1 MRRLEYLTSPTRTK
15 AFFCTAATVL
25 FLLSWNSA
33 AVSQISVLT
42 QHYDNARTGQ
52 NTRETILTPA
62 NVNAVQFGKLF
73 TQSLDG
79 QMPAQPL
86 YVPNVFIPATNS
98 THNAMYAVT
107 MHDGIYA
114 FDADNNQGSNASPL
128 WYVSLLTNGAT
139 TVPQSDQGCSID
151 YTEFGIQG
159 TPVIDTT
166 LHAIFFLAMTVENG
180 SYVHRLHALDLG
192 TGEELFGGPV
202 VIAASVVVDGLTYPF
217 VDHYQQQRPGLLLQN
232 GTIYIG
238 FGSPGCNIPTEM
250 GWVMAYNEQ
259 TLQQVGVFDTS
270 PGVEASAVWLSGG
283 GLAGDGAGN
292 IYFST
297 GDGLFDGPGG
307 THYGDS
313 VIELNQGDGV
323 LNLVS
328 SFTPYNQKFFQE
340 NDLDVSSGLVQ
351 LLPQQPDGSNF
362 VLSIDK
368 NGTTYLL
375 NQNSL
380 GGYNSLSDTQIP
392 QELDVPVN
400 GEVHAG
406 LTYWNNNIYIAAY
419 QTRVAAYSF
428 ANDQISLTPTS
439 QTPASTANPQG
450 GIVSSSGQTNGI
462 YWYVTVPT
470 AHLLAF
476 DATNLANQFYS
487 STTAANNRDALG
499 SVVHF
504 EMPVVANGK
513 VYVNGKTQL
522 TVYGLLPI
530 ITATAGNN
538 QSGLVGTTLPIAL
551 QTALQDPYSGNPIQT
566 SGIPITFTA
575 NNKTGSFSNPS
586 AVTGSTGTA
595 STSYT
600 LPPKAATVTI
610 TASSPGYASA
620 TFVVTS
626 TSTGQTG
633 QTITF
638 TTPAPA
644 SAANGSN
651 FTVAATASSG
661 LTVAYTSSGSCS
673 NSGATYTMT
682 SGTGTCSVIANQAG
696 NSSYAAAPQVTDTV
710 TATPLGQTITFT
722 IQAPASAANGSNFT
736 VAATASSGLTVA
748 YTSSGSCSNAG
759 ATYTMTSGT
768 GTCSVIANQAGNAN
782 YAAAPR
788 VTETVNAASGSQT
801 ITFTTPAPT
810 SAANGSNFTVAATAS
825 SGLTVAYT
833 SSGSCSNSGA
843 TYTMTS
849 GTGTCSVIANQPGN
863 SNYAAAPQ
871 VTETVAATPGSQT
884 ITFTTLAPNSAANG
898 SNFTVAATAS
908 SGLTVTFSSAGSC
921 SNSGA
926 TYTMTSG
933 TGTCSVIAN
942 QPGNANYAAAPQV
955 TETVIAA
962 AGSQT
967 ITFTTP
973 APSSAANGSNFTVA
987 ATASS
992 GLTVTFS
999 SAGSCSNSGA
1009 TYTIT
1014 SGTGTCSVIANQAGN
1029 SNYATTQATETVT
1042 ATPASQTITFTTPA
1056 PASAAYG
1063 SNFTVAA
1070 TASSGLTVAYTSSGS
1085 CSNSGATYT
1094 MTSGTGTCSVIAN
1107 QAGNGN
1113 YAAATPVTE
1122 TVTASLTSQTITFTT
1137 PAPASATYGNNFT
1150 VAATASSGLTVT
1162 FSGSGSCSNSG
1173 ATYTMT
1179 SGTGTCSVTA
1189 NQPGDGINYAAATP
1203 VTETVNAAL
1212 ASQTITVTTPAP
1224 ASATYGSNF
1233 TVAANA
1239 SSGLGVS
1246 YTSSGSCSNSGATY
1260 TMTSGTG
1267 TCSVVASQAGNSNYS
1282 AATPV
1287 TETVNAT
1294 PGNQTITFTTPA
1306 PASAAYGSNF
1316 TVAAS
1321 ASSGLPV
1328 NFSSAGSCS
1337 NSGATYTT
1345 TSGTGT
1351 CSVTANAAGNGNY
1364 SAATPVTETVTA
1376 APASQTITFTTPA
1389 PASAAYLSNFTVA
1402 ASASSGL
1409 SVAYSS
1415 SGSCANSGATYTMTS
1430 GSGTCSVTANAAGN
1444 GNYSAAA
1451 PATETVAAVPLSQ
1464 AIMFSVPPPATS
1476 RRNDTFTVVA
1486 TGGASGNP
1494 VSFAAGVGSVCTIS
1508 GATFTMTGNTGFC
1521 YVVANQAG
1529 NSNYSA
1535 APQLIVPVT
1544 AVATVTKVAPTVTF
1558 TGAPASAAYVSTFTV
1573 ATTQNSGVTPT
1584 IMSTTAS
1591 VCTVAGN
1598 LVTMKS
1604 GTGTCTVKAAW
1615 ATNDYYL
1622 AASLTQS
1629 VTATPLATTTT
1640 ITNAVPETNPL
1651 KVTVYF
1657 AVSNGM
1663 NTVTGDVTVTA
1674 ATGQTC
1680 TGMLSAGS
1688 CTLKFSN
1695 PGPTTLTAAYA
1706 GNPSNTTSTSASY
1719 PLTVN

>member
-682 SGTGTCSVIANQAG
+682 SGTGTCSVIANQ
-696 NSSYAAAPQVTDTV
+696 
-710 TATPLGQTITFT
+710 
-722 IQAPASAANGSNFT
+722 
-736 VAATASSGLTVA
+736 
-748 YTSSGSCSNAG
+748 
-759 ATYTMTSGT
+759 
-768 GTCSVIANQAGNAN
+768 
-782 YAAAPR
+782 
-788 VTETVNAASGSQT
+788 
-801 ITFTTPAPT
+801 
-810 SAANGSNFTVAATAS
+810 
-825 SGLTVAYT
+825 
-833 SSGSCSNSGA
+833 
-843 TYTMTS
+843 
-849 GTGTCSVIANQPGN
+849 PGN

-884 ITFTTLAPNSAANG
+884 ITFTTLAPN
-898 SNFTVAATAS
+898 
-908 SGLTVTFSSAGSC
+908 
-921 SNSGA
+921 
-926 TYTMTSG
+926 
-933 TGTCSVIAN
+933 
-942 QPGNANYAAAPQV
+942 
-955 TETVIAA
+955 
-962 AGSQT
+962 
-967 ITFTTP
+967 
-973 APSSAANGSNFTVA
+973 SAANGSNFTVA

-1070 TASSGLTVAYTSSGS
+1070 TASSGLTVSYTSSGS

-1246 YTSSGSCSNSGATY
+1246 YTSPGSCSNSGATY

-1328 NFSSAGSCS
+1328 NFSSAGSCG
-1337 NSGATYTT
+1337 NSGASYTMA
-1345 TSGTGT
+1345 SGSGT
-1351 CSVTANAAGNGNY
+1351 CSVIANAAGNGNY

>member
-682 SGTGTCSVIANQAG
+682 SGTGTCSV
-696 NSSYAAAPQVTDTV
+696 
-710 TATPLGQTITFT
+710 
-722 IQAPASAANGSNFT
+722 
-736 VAATASSGLTVA
+736 
-748 YTSSGSCSNAG
+748 
-759 ATYTMTSGT
+759 
-768 GTCSVIANQAGNAN
+768 
-782 YAAAPR
+782 
-788 VTETVNAASGSQT
+788 
-801 ITFTTPAPT
+801 
-810 SAANGSNFTVAATAS
+810 
-825 SGLTVAYT
+825 
-833 SSGSCSNSGA
+833 
-843 TYTMTS
+843 
-849 GTGTCSVIANQPGN
+849 
-863 SNYAAAPQ
+863 
-871 VTETVAATPGSQT
+871 
-884 ITFTTLAPNSAANG
+884 
-898 SNFTVAATAS
+898 
-908 SGLTVTFSSAGSC
+908 
-921 SNSGA
+921 
-926 TYTMTSG
+926 
-933 TGTCSVIAN
+933 
-942 QPGNANYAAAPQV
+942 
-955 TETVIAA
+955 
-962 AGSQT
+962 
-967 ITFTTP
+967 
-973 APSSAANGSNFTVA
+973 
-987 ATASS
+987 
-992 GLTVTFS
+992 
-999 SAGSCSNSGA
+999 
-1009 TYTIT
+1009 
-1014 SGTGTCSVIANQAGN
+1014 
-1029 SNYATTQATETVT
+1029 
-1042 ATPASQTITFTTPA
+1042 
-1056 PASAAYG
+1056 
-1063 SNFTVAA
+1063 
-1070 TASSGLTVAYTSSGS
+1070 
-1085 CSNSGATYT
+1085 
-1094 MTSGTGTCSVIAN
+1094 
-1107 QAGNGN
+1107 
-1113 YAAATPVTE
+1113 
-1122 TVTASLTSQTITFTT
+1122 
-1137 PAPASATYGNNFT
+1137 
-1150 VAATASSGLTVT
+1150 
-1162 FSGSGSCSNSG
+1162 
-1173 ATYTMT
+1173 
-1179 SGTGTCSVTA
+1179 
-1189 NQPGDGINYAAATP
+1189 
-1203 VTETVNAAL
+1203 
-1212 ASQTITVTTPAP
+1212 
-1224 ASATYGSNF
+1224 
-1233 TVAANA
+1233 
-1239 SSGLGVS
+1239 
-1246 YTSSGSCSNSGATY
+1246 
-1260 TMTSGTG
+1260 
-1267 TCSVVASQAGNSNYS
+1267 VASQAGNSNYS

-1328 NFSSAGSCS
+1328 NISSAGSCS
-1337 NSGATYTT
+1337 N
-1345 TSGTGT
+1345 
-1351 CSVTANAAGNGNY
+1351 
-1364 SAATPVTETVTA
+1364 
-1376 APASQTITFTTPA
+1376 
-1389 PASAAYLSNFTVA
+1389 
-1402 ASASSGL
+1402 
-1409 SVAYSS
+1409 
-1415 SGSCANSGATYTMTS
+1415 
-1430 GSGTCSVTANAAGN
+1430 
-1444 GNYSAAA
+1444 
-1451 PATETVAAVPLSQ
+1451 
-1464 AIMFSVPPPATS
+1464 
-1476 RRNDTFTVVA
+1476 
-1486 TGGASGNP
+1486 
-1494 VSFAAGVGSVCTIS
+1494 
-1508 GATFTMTGNTGFC
+1508 
-1521 YVVANQAG
+1521 
-1529 NSNYSA
+1529 
-1535 APQLIVPVT
+1535 
-1544 AVATVTKVAPTVTF
+1544 
-1558 TGAPASAAYVSTFTV
+1558 
-1573 ATTQNSGVTPT
+1573 
-1584 IMSTTAS
+1584 
-1591 VCTVAGN
+1591 
-1598 LVTMKS
+1598 
-1604 GTGTCTVKAAW
+1604 
-1615 ATNDYYL
+1615 
-1622 AASLTQS
+1622 
-1629 VTATPLATTTT
+1629 
-1640 ITNAVPETNPL
+1640 
-1651 KVTVYF
+1651 
-1657 AVSNGM
+1657 
-1663 NTVTGDVTVTA
+1663 
-1674 ATGQTC
+1674 
-1680 TGMLSAGS
+1680 
-1688 CTLKFSN
+1688 
-1695 PGPTTLTAAYA
+1695 
-1706 GNPSNTTSTSASY
+1706 
-1719 PLTVN
+1719 

>member
-98 THNAMYAVT
+98 THNVMYAVT

-114 FDADNNQGSNASPL
+114 FDADNNQGSNTSPL

-682 SGTGTCSVIANQAG
+682 
-696 NSSYAAAPQVTDTV
+696 
-710 TATPLGQTITFT
+710 
-722 IQAPASAANGSNFT
+722 
-736 VAATASSGLTVA
+736 
-748 YTSSGSCSNAG
+748 
-759 ATYTMTSGT
+759 
-768 GTCSVIANQAGNAN
+768 
-782 YAAAPR
+782 
-788 VTETVNAASGSQT
+788 
-801 ITFTTPAPT
+801 
-810 SAANGSNFTVAATAS
+810 
-825 SGLTVAYT
+825 
-833 SSGSCSNSGA
+833 
-843 TYTMTS
+843 
-849 GTGTCSVIANQPGN
+849 
-863 SNYAAAPQ
+863 
-871 VTETVAATPGSQT
+871 
-884 ITFTTLAPNSAANG
+884 
-898 SNFTVAATAS
+898 
-908 SGLTVTFSSAGSC
+908 
-921 SNSGA
+921 
-926 TYTMTSG
+926 
-933 TGTCSVIAN
+933 
-942 QPGNANYAAAPQV
+942 
-955 TETVIAA
+955 
-962 AGSQT
+962 
-967 ITFTTP
+967 
-973 APSSAANGSNFTVA
+973 
-987 ATASS
+987 
-992 GLTVTFS
+992 
-999 SAGSCSNSGA
+999 
-1009 TYTIT
+1009 
-1014 SGTGTCSVIANQAGN
+1014 
-1029 SNYATTQATETVT
+1029 
-1042 ATPASQTITFTTPA
+1042 
-1056 PASAAYG
+1056 
-1063 SNFTVAA
+1063 
-1070 TASSGLTVAYTSSGS
+1070 
-1085 CSNSGATYT
+1085 
-1094 MTSGTGTCSVIAN
+1094 
-1107 QAGNGN
+1107 
-1113 YAAATPVTE
+1113 
-1122 TVTASLTSQTITFTT
+1122 
-1137 PAPASATYGNNFT
+1137 
-1150 VAATASSGLTVT
+1150 
-1162 FSGSGSCSNSG
+1162 
-1173 ATYTMT
+1173 
-1179 SGTGTCSVTA
+1179 
-1189 NQPGDGINYAAATP
+1189 
-1203 VTETVNAAL
+1203 
-1212 ASQTITVTTPAP
+1212 
-1224 ASATYGSNF
+1224 
-1233 TVAANA
+1233 
-1239 SSGLGVS
+1239 
-1246 YTSSGSCSNSGATY
+1246 
-1260 TMTSGTG
+1260 
-1267 TCSVVASQAGNSNYS
+1267 
-1282 AATPV
+1282 
-1287 TETVNAT
+1287 
-1294 PGNQTITFTTPA
+1294 
-1306 PASAAYGSNF
+1306 
-1316 TVAAS
+1316 
-1321 ASSGLPV
+1321 
-1328 NFSSAGSCS
+1328 
-1337 NSGATYTT
+1337 
-1345 TSGTGT
+1345 
-1351 CSVTANAAGNGNY
+1351 
-1364 SAATPVTETVTA
+1364 
-1376 APASQTITFTTPA
+1376 
-1389 PASAAYLSNFTVA
+1389 
-1402 ASASSGL
+1402 
-1409 SVAYSS
+1409 
-1415 SGSCANSGATYTMTS
+1415 
-1430 GSGTCSVTANAAGN
+1430 
-1444 GNYSAAA
+1444 
-1451 PATETVAAVPLSQ
+1451 
-1464 AIMFSVPPPATS
+1464 
-1476 RRNDTFTVVA
+1476 
-1486 TGGASGNP
+1486 
-1494 VSFAAGVGSVCTIS
+1494 
-1508 GATFTMTGNTGFC
+1508 
-1521 YVVANQAG
+1521 
-1529 NSNYSA
+1529 
-1535 APQLIVPVT
+1535 
-1544 AVATVTKVAPTVTF
+1544 
-1558 TGAPASAAYVSTFTV
+1558 
-1573 ATTQNSGVTPT
+1573 
-1584 IMSTTAS
+1584 
-1591 VCTVAGN
+1591 
-1598 LVTMKS
+1598 
-1604 GTGTCTVKAAW
+1604 
-1615 ATNDYYL
+1615 
-1622 AASLTQS
+1622 
-1629 VTATPLATTTT
+1629 
-1640 ITNAVPETNPL
+1640 
-1651 KVTVYF
+1651 
-1657 AVSNGM
+1657 
-1663 NTVTGDVTVTA
+1663 
-1674 ATGQTC
+1674 
-1680 TGMLSAGS
+1680 
-1688 CTLKFSN
+1688 
-1695 PGPTTLTAAYA
+1695 
-1706 GNPSNTTSTSASY
+1706 
-1719 PLTVN
+1719 

>member
-1 MRRLEYLTSPTRTK
+1 LRRLEYLTSPTRTK

-682 SGTGTCSVIANQAG
+682 SGTGTCSV
-696 NSSYAAAPQVTDTV
+696 
-710 TATPLGQTITFT
+710 
-722 IQAPASAANGSNFT
+722 
-736 VAATASSGLTVA
+736 
-748 YTSSGSCSNAG
+748 
-759 ATYTMTSGT
+759 
-768 GTCSVIANQAGNAN
+768 
-782 YAAAPR
+782 
-788 VTETVNAASGSQT
+788 
-801 ITFTTPAPT
+801 
-810 SAANGSNFTVAATAS
+810 
-825 SGLTVAYT
+825 
-833 SSGSCSNSGA
+833 
-843 TYTMTS
+843 
-849 GTGTCSVIANQPGN
+849 
-863 SNYAAAPQ
+863 
-871 VTETVAATPGSQT
+871 
-884 ITFTTLAPNSAANG
+884 
-898 SNFTVAATAS
+898 
-908 SGLTVTFSSAGSC
+908 
-921 SNSGA
+921 
-926 TYTMTSG
+926 
-933 TGTCSVIAN
+933 
-942 QPGNANYAAAPQV
+942 
-955 TETVIAA
+955 
-962 AGSQT
+962 
-967 ITFTTP
+967 
-973 APSSAANGSNFTVA
+973 
-987 ATASS
+987 
-992 GLTVTFS
+992 
-999 SAGSCSNSGA
+999 
-1009 TYTIT
+1009 
-1014 SGTGTCSVIANQAGN
+1014 
-1029 SNYATTQATETVT
+1029 
-1042 ATPASQTITFTTPA
+1042 
-1056 PASAAYG
+1056 
-1063 SNFTVAA
+1063 
-1070 TASSGLTVAYTSSGS
+1070 
-1085 CSNSGATYT
+1085 
-1094 MTSGTGTCSVIAN
+1094 
-1107 QAGNGN
+1107 
-1113 YAAATPVTE
+1113 
-1122 TVTASLTSQTITFTT
+1122 
-1137 PAPASATYGNNFT
+1137 
-1150 VAATASSGLTVT
+1150 
-1162 FSGSGSCSNSG
+1162 
-1173 ATYTMT
+1173 
-1179 SGTGTCSVTA
+1179 
-1189 NQPGDGINYAAATP
+1189 
-1203 VTETVNAAL
+1203 
-1212 ASQTITVTTPAP
+1212 
-1224 ASATYGSNF
+1224 
-1233 TVAANA
+1233 
-1239 SSGLGVS
+1239 
-1246 YTSSGSCSNSGATY
+1246 
-1260 TMTSGTG
+1260 
-1267 TCSVVASQAGNSNYS
+1267 VASQAGNSNYS

-1321 ASSGLPV
+1321 ASSDLPV

>member
-1 MRRLEYLTSPTRTK
+1 LRRLEYLTSPTRTK

-98 THNAMYAVT
+98 THNVMYAVT

-114 FDADNNQGSNASPL
+114 FDADNNQGSNTSPL

-380 GGYNSLSDTQIP
+380 GGYNSLGDTQIP

-682 SGTGTCSVIANQAG
+682 SGTGTCSV
-696 NSSYAAAPQVTDTV
+696 
-710 TATPLGQTITFT
+710 
-722 IQAPASAANGSNFT
+722 
-736 VAATASSGLTVA
+736 
-748 YTSSGSCSNAG
+748 
-759 ATYTMTSGT
+759 
-768 GTCSVIANQAGNAN
+768 
-782 YAAAPR
+782 
-788 VTETVNAASGSQT
+788 
-801 ITFTTPAPT
+801 
-810 SAANGSNFTVAATAS
+810 
-825 SGLTVAYT
+825 
-833 SSGSCSNSGA
+833 
-843 TYTMTS
+843 
-849 GTGTCSVIANQPGN
+849 
-863 SNYAAAPQ
+863 
-871 VTETVAATPGSQT
+871 
-884 ITFTTLAPNSAANG
+884 
-898 SNFTVAATAS
+898 
-908 SGLTVTFSSAGSC
+908 
-921 SNSGA
+921 
-926 TYTMTSG
+926 
-933 TGTCSVIAN
+933 
-942 QPGNANYAAAPQV
+942 
-955 TETVIAA
+955 
-962 AGSQT
+962 
-967 ITFTTP
+967 
-973 APSSAANGSNFTVA
+973 
-987 ATASS
+987 
-992 GLTVTFS
+992 
-999 SAGSCSNSGA
+999 
-1009 TYTIT
+1009 
-1014 SGTGTCSVIANQAGN
+1014 
-1029 SNYATTQATETVT
+1029 
-1042 ATPASQTITFTTPA
+1042 
-1056 PASAAYG
+1056 
-1063 SNFTVAA
+1063 
-1070 TASSGLTVAYTSSGS
+1070 
-1085 CSNSGATYT
+1085 
-1094 MTSGTGTCSVIAN
+1094 
-1107 QAGNGN
+1107 
-1113 YAAATPVTE
+1113 
-1122 TVTASLTSQTITFTT
+1122 
-1137 PAPASATYGNNFT
+1137 
-1150 VAATASSGLTVT
+1150 
-1162 FSGSGSCSNSG
+1162 
-1173 ATYTMT
+1173 
-1179 SGTGTCSVTA
+1179 TA

-1246 YTSSGSCSNSGATY
+1246 YTSPGSCSNSGATY

-1306 PASAAYGSNF
+1306 PASAAFGSNF

-1328 NFSSAGSCS
+1328 NFSSAGSCG
-1337 NSGATYTT
+1337 NSGASYTMA
-1345 TSGTGT
+1345 SGSGT
-1351 CSVTANAAGNGNY
+1351 CSVIANAAGNGNY

-1444 GNYSAAA
+1444 SNYSAA
-1451 PATETVAAVPLSQ
+1451 PPVTETAAAVPLSQ

-1529 NSNYSA
+1529 SSNYSA

-1558 TGAPASAAYVSTFTV
+1558 TGAPASAAYLSTFTV

-1591 VCTVAGN
+1591 VCTVAGD

-1651 KVTVYF
+1651 KMTVYF